1 MLDLFPGGTPRF
13 YDAPSRGKGDQLKPL
28 HQSRMFLGEDKE
40 SLAAV
45 QSYVGIHDGWLDAR
59 LTVVGREGE
68 YRRLV
73 DLFGQPDDK
82 EKVAEA
88 RRLAKELTRFRD
100 EVSAFLLALETALAD
115 CGKPAAKPKKGKS
128 KR

>member
-1 MLDLFPGGTPRF
+1 M
-13 YDAPSRGKGDQLKPL
+13 KPL

-45 QSYVGIHDGWLDAR
+45 QSYVAFDDGWLEAR
-59 LTVVGREGE
+59 LSMVGGEGE
-68 YRRLV
+68 FRRLV
-73 DLFGQPDDK
+73 DFFGQPDDK

-88 RRLAKELTRFRD
+88 RRLVKELTRFRD

-115 CGKPAAKPKKGKS
+115 CGKPAAKAPKGKS